1 MNKEMIKLLKDLRE
15 FAANRTPLNLESLKN
30 TVKQCGYSVV
40 APKGRIGVFDDLI
53 VFPDLCSFDA
63 ICIIH
68 YIYFDENN
76 ILVTS
81 VTNSRIKELDFVLY

>member
-40 APKGRIGVFDDLI
+40 APKGRIGVFDDLM
-53 VFPDLCSFDA
+53 VFPDMYSFNT
-63 ICIIH
+63 ICVIH
-68 YIYFDENN
+68 YTYVNENN
-76 ILVTS
+76 ILITS